1 MTCSGAAN
9 PLAPSYSTSA
19 NNLTVNVQSGASTGV
34 LLGLGGTAM
43 RLTGSNTTLNNAG
56 TIDPSLL
63 GLLSLLSSGTVIGNS
78 AASTV
83 NIVNASTGVMNGTSG
98 LLGVSIN
105 GLTGMALAAQNG
117 TGGMTNIRN
126 DGSIGGAA
134 LLGVTLMPSDIP
146 VVAAYGGAQVNFV
159 NTGTINGRV
168 GFEASG
174 TPGAGNT
181 FANAGTINGG
191 VSMGIGSTN
200 TFTAVS
206 GSSVNLAGGIGLSLD
221 VLGLA
226 GVTLGFAP
234 TGVVD
239 GGAGG
244 SNTLVLQNVLP
255 SSGTGNG
262 TGGAVTTLSSGTYV
276 NFQHLLVNSGT
287 WNLQGPLVSGD
298 ATLNGGLVNFNNGGV
313 FGSSAVS
320 ANGGAIGASAA
331 GITLTN
337 DFTLGAS
344 GLTTT
349 GSGSFVLSGTLSGTG
364 GLTQSGTGV
373 TTLTGTG
380 SYSGATTIASGTL
393 ALGGTGALPASGTVN
408 LSGATGIFD
417 ISATAGGATIASLT
431 GVTGSQL
438 VLGARTLS
446 IGNAANATFAGGIA
460 GTGGLVKQGTGA
472 FTLAGTSTYT
482 GGTIVNAGTLA
493 LSGGGSLAPT
503 GALTLGAGTAF
514 DISAATADQFVGN
527 LTGAGGSQILLGA
540 RTLTAGGPDD
550 TTYGGVISGSGG
562 LVKQG
567 AGTLLLTGANVY
579 TGGTTIDAGALQGDT
594 TSLQGDI
601 VNNASLVF
609 DQTSDGTYAAA
620 ISGTGNLVKQGGA
633 TLTLTGA
640 NSYSGGILLDAG
652 TLQGDTASLQGDI
665 VDNASLI
672 FNQGAAGTFTGD
684 ISGSGTLTKTA
695 AGTLTLSGSNTYT
708 GGTTIDGGT
717 LQGTTASLTGSI
729 VNNATLSFDQATDG
743 TFAGAISGTG
753 SLTKLGAGTVT
764 LLGANTYSGGTT
776 IDAGALQGDT
786 TSLQGDIV
794 DNASLVFN
802 QGSDGTY
809 AGAISGT
816 GSLTKSGNGTL
827 TLTGPNSYTGITA
840 IDAGVLALGAGSNIA
855 ASSGVALAS
864 GGALDISA
872 AGNQTLGLLS
882 GAAGSVNLG
891 ANTLTLHGSGSAAFG
906 GVLSGNGSLVM
917 DGTGTQT
924 LTGAN
929 LYSGGTTIQRGTL
942 AVGAGGSLAAGTPVT
957 VNGGTFDLSGAGDQT
972 IAQLEGAGGQVQL
985 GGGST
990 LTLAGGSYAG
1000 NIAGNG
1006 GLVKTGTGT
1015 LSLDGNNSYSGPT
1028 QVVSGGMLIG
1038 SDITHSSA
1046 GVQSDITVA
1055 STGSLGGFGHVDGN
1069 VDVLAGGHLA
1079 PGTPTG
1085 VFTVNGNLAME
1096 QGSQLDALLGAPGPD
1111 FNTPGVSHGTQ
1122 VNGDLTLNGAVV
1134 NPVDAGGFGPGLYNL
1149 FNYTGS
1155 LTQTGGGITAPSGY
1169 AIQNLVGTKQI
1180 NLVNA
1185 LGIDLNIWNANGLA
1199 GPTQMGGGSGVWS
1212 QANANWTD
1220 ATGSL
1225 TALRSPADAFVIFG
1239 GDAGVVTVDDAG
1251 GAQPVT
1257 TQGIQFASD
1266 GYRLDGDALGLVA
1279 PSAGAYSELRV
1290 GDGSTAGAGWTAT
1303 IDNVLTGNGV
1313 QKTGAGT
1320 LVLNGANTYTG
1331 GTQLAEGTLSVSSDA
1346 NLGDPGNAI
1355 DFEGGILQVSGTAYN
1370 DTPRAIVF
1378 GPTGGGFD
1386 IADAANT
1393 FTVTQAL
1400 AGTGALAKLG
1410 DGTLV
1415 LTGTNTYS
1423 GGTTVSAGT
1432 LEGDTASLQ
1441 GSIADDASLVF
1452 NQATDGS
1459 FAGMISGTGALTKDG
1474 AGTLTFDSVH
1484 TYTGGTS
1491 IDDGTLS
1498 IGPNGSI
1505 GSSSGVHLAAGA
1517 TLDLS
1522 TGGDQSLTLLDGPG
1536 GTVDIGANTLTLSGP
1551 GNGSYAGIIAG
1562 SGALVKEGAGTQ
1574 TLAGAILYTGG
1585 TTVNDGTLIL
1595 GAGGSLAA
1603 GSGVTVN
1610 GNGVLDVSAAGSQ
1623 TFGTLDGDGQVQ
1635 LGGATL
1641 AVGGG
1646 TYGGVI
1652 AGGAG
1657 LDKTGNGT
1665 LTLNDVNTYSGPTQV
1680 LGGTLLVGDATHETA
1695 SVQSDITV
1703 ASTGVLGGFGSVN
1716 GNVDVQAG
1724 GHLAPGNPT
1733 GSFTVN
1739 GNLHAEQGSQ
1749 FDFRFGTPG
1758 PDSTTAGQ
1766 GHHVQVNGDLTLDGA
1781 TLVPYDAGGFGPG
1794 LYNLF
1799 NYTGSLTQA
1808 NGGIIP
1814 PSSGYT
1820 IQYLTGSKQV
1830 NLVTSAGMALNF
1842 WNANGL
1848 ASSTQLGGGSG
1859 TWAQANANWANVD
1872 GSVTGVRV
1880 PANAFAIFG
1889 GAPGTVTVDDAGGA
1903 LPVTTLGIQF
1913 ASDGYLLDGD
1923 TLTLDG
1929 SAQHPLSEIRVG
1941 DGSAGSAGWVA
1952 TIDNTLSGAGIDK
1965 TGLGTLV
1972 LNGANTYTQSTRIS
1986 QGTLSVS
1993 SDANLGAPTAGIDIE
2008 GGTLQVMGTAF
2019 NGTDRAISLGAT
2031 GSGLDI
2037 ADAGNTFT
2045 LSQAL
2050 SGSGGM
2056 TKLGAG
2062 TLVLTGANTYSG
2074 GSRIDAGTLQ
2084 VGNGG
2089 ISGSITGNVANGGTL
2104 TFDRSD
2110 DVTFDGVVSGP
2121 GKLVQNGSGRLT
2133 LTGANSYTGGTI
2145 VNAGTLAGNS
2155 ASLRGAI
2162 ADNGILV
2169 FDQVTDGIFQGDVTG
2184 TGQLI
2189 KTGQGALTLNGLN
2202 AFTGVTSVEQG
2213 TLRVGEASTS
2223 ASTLGGDVIVGSGGT
2238 VTGQGTIDGSLINDG
2253 VLHPGSTGAV
2263 GMLTVNQNY
2272 TQGADGT
2279 FAVTLAADG
2288 AGSQLMVS
2296 GSAALAGSALLYLPS
2311 SGWQPG
2317 TDYRI
2322 LTATGGVSGE
2332 FGDVAS
2338 NFAFVTPT
2346 LTYDATS
2353 VSVLLARNA
2362 NSFPSVADTA
2372 NGRAVAEATEALGP
2386 GNPLFD
2392 RVVVLD
2398 RTTAAA
2404 AFQQL
2409 QADIHASTRT
2419 ALLDSDRYVR
2429 EAINAHLSGT
2439 SSRASTHEAAGRD
2452 GGSVWTSAWGHWGRY
2467 DSDGNASELSANG
2480 SGIVVGTDTS
2490 VGSDARVGGLL
2501 GSGQGTARSNTPAVS
2516 AHHVDNYA
2524 GLYADM
2530 RSDAFHLQSAAI
2542 YGWQKVTSHR
2552 SIAFADFRSTTSAR
2566 YDANTAQAYIDGSYE
2581 IGMGRSTLAPFVNI
2595 AYDRLTTDAIRER
2608 DSIAAFDVKG
2618 QRSSVTVGTLGARGS
2633 LQLGDSGDIRA
2644 TFSLGW
2650 QHAWGDVTP
2659 VETMRFAAGGPS
2671 FNIGGVPVAR
2681 NAAAVN
2687 GGISFAVAPGVAIDA
2702 TYSGQFGSDVK
2713 DQAARV
2719 ALTWAF

>member
-1 MTCSGAAN
+1 MKPLVVALLLASPWVSGRVYAACTPANPAAGATVTCSGAAN
-9 PLAPSYSTSA
+9 PLAPSYSTAA
-19 NNLTVNVQSGASTGV
+19 NNLTVNVLPGASTGV

-43 RLTGSNTTLNNAG
+43 RLTGNNTTLNNSG

-63 GLLSLLSSGTVIGNS
+63 GLLSLLSSGTVVGNS

-117 TGGMTNIRN
+117 TGGTTNIRN
-126 DGSIGGAA
+126 DGAIGGAA
-134 LLGVTLMPSDIP
+134 LLGVTLVPSDIP
-146 VVAAYGGAQVNFV
+146 VVAAYGGGQVNFV
-159 NTGTINGRV
+159 NTGTINGRI

-191 VSMGIGSTN
+191 VSMGIDSTN

-221 VLGLA
+221 VLGLV

-255 SSGTGNG
+255 SSGTGSG
-262 TGGAVTTLSSGTYV
+262 TGGVVTTLSSGTYI

-313 FGSSAVS
+313 FGSGAVS

-331 GITLTN
+331 GITLAN
-337 DFTLGAS
+337 DFTLGTG
-344 GLTTT
+344 GLITT

-364 GLTQSGTGV
+364 GLT
-373 TTLTGTG
+373 
-380 SYSGATTIASGTL
+380 
-393 ALGGTGALPASGTVN
+393 
-408 LSGATGIFD
+408 
-417 ISATAGGATIASLT
+417 
-431 GVTGSQL
+431 
-438 VLGARTLS
+438 
-446 IGNAANATFAGGIA
+446 
-460 GTGGLVKQGTGA
+460 
-472 FTLAGTSTYT
+472 
-482 GGTIVNAGTLA
+482 
-493 LSGGGSLAPT
+493 
-503 GALTLGAGTAF
+503 
-514 DISAATADQFVGN
+514 
-527 LTGAGGSQILLGA
+527 
-540 RTLTAGGPDD
+540 
-550 TTYGGVISGSGG
+550 
-562 LVKQG
+562 
-567 AGTLLLTGANVY
+567 
-579 TGGTTIDAGALQGDT
+579 
-594 TSLQGDI
+594 
-601 VNNASLVF
+601 
-609 DQTSDGTYAAA
+609 
-620 ISGTGNLVKQGGA
+620 
-633 TLTLTGA
+633 
-640 NSYSGGILLDAG
+640 
-652 TLQGDTASLQGDI
+652 
-665 VDNASLI
+665 
-672 FNQGAAGTFTGD
+672 
-684 ISGSGTLTKTA
+684 
-695 AGTLTLSGSNTYT
+695 
-708 GGTTIDGGT
+708 
-717 LQGTTASLTGSI
+717 
-729 VNNATLSFDQATDG
+729 
-743 TFAGAISGTG
+743 
-753 SLTKLGAGTVT
+753 KLGA
-764 LLGANTYSGGTT
+764 
-776 IDAGALQGDT
+776 
-786 TSLQGDIV
+786 
-794 DNASLVFN
+794 
-802 QGSDGTY
+802 
-809 AGAISGT
+809 
-816 GSLTKSGNGTL
+816 GTL
-827 TLTGPNSYTGITA
+827 TLTGPNSYTGVTA
-840 IDAGVLALGAGSNIA
+840 IDAGVLALGAGSSIA

-864 GGALDISA
+864 GGALDLSA

-891 ANTLTLHGSGSAAFG
+891 ANTLMLNGSGSGTFG
-906 GVLSGNGSLVM
+906 GVLSGSGALVM

-929 LYSGGTTIQRGTL
+929 LYSGGTTIQSGTL
-942 AVGAGGSLAAGTPVT
+942 AVGAGGSLASGTPVT
-957 VNGGTFDLSGAGDQT
+957 VNGGTFDLSAAGDQT
-972 IAQLEGAGGQVQL
+972 IAQLEGTGGQVQL

-1000 NIAGNG
+1000 NIAGSG

-1038 SDITHSSA
+1038 SDAAHSSA

-1079 PGTPTG
+1079 PGAPAG
-1085 VFTVNGNLAME
+1085 VFTVNGNLIME
-1096 QGSQLDALLGAPGPD
+1096 QGSQLDAQFGAPGPD
-1111 FNTPGVSHGTQ
+1111 FNTPGVGHSTQ
-1122 VNGDLTLNGAVV
+1122 VNGDLTLNGAMV

-1155 LTQTGGGITAPSGY
+1155 LTQAGGGITAPTGY
-1169 AIQNLVGTKQI
+1169 AIQNLVGTKKI

-1239 GDAGVVTVDDAG
+1239 GAAGVVTVDDAG

-1257 TQGIQFASD
+1257 TQGIQFAND

-1290 GDGSTAGAGWTAT
+1290 GDGSAASTGWTAT
-1303 IDNVLTGNGV
+1303 IDNVLTGNGI

-1320 LVLNGANTYTG
+1320 LVLNGTNTYTG
-1331 GTQLAEGTLSVSSDA
+1331 GTQLAEGTLSLSSDA

-1370 DTPRAIVF
+1370 GTPRAIVF
-1378 GPTGGGFD
+1378 GPAGGGFD

-1393 FTVTQAL
+1393 FTVTQPL
-1400 AGTGALAKLG
+1400 AGTGALTKLG

-1423 GGTTVSAGT
+1423 
-1432 LEGDTASLQ
+1432 
-1441 GSIADDASLVF
+1441 
-1452 NQATDGS
+1452 
-1459 FAGMISGTGALTKDG
+1459 
-1474 AGTLTFDSVH
+1474 
-1484 TYTGGTS
+1484 
-1491 IDDGTLS
+1491 
-1498 IGPNGSI
+1498 
-1505 GSSSGVHLAAGA
+1505 
-1517 TLDLS
+1517 
-1522 TGGDQSLTLLDGPG
+1522 
-1536 GTVDIGANTLTLSGP
+1536 
-1551 GNGSYAGIIAG
+1551 
-1562 SGALVKEGAGTQ
+1562 
-1574 TLAGAILYTGG
+1574 GG

-1641 AVGGG
+1641 AVGAG
-1646 TYGGVI
+1646 TYGGTIV
-1652 AGGAG
+1652 GGG
-1657 LDKTGNGT
+1657 GVDKTGSGT
-1665 LTLNDVNTYSGPTQV
+1665 LTLNGIDTYSGPTQV
-1680 LGGTLLVGDATHETA
+1680 LGGTLLVGDATHATA
-1695 SVQSDITV
+1695 SVQSDIIV

-1733 GSFTVN
+1733 GSFNVN
-1739 GNLHAEQGSQ
+1739 GNLLAEQGSQ
-1749 FDFRFGTPG
+1749 FDFWFGTPG
-1758 PDSTTAGQ
+1758 PDSTTPGQ
-1766 GHHVQVNGDLTLDGA
+1766 GHNVQVNGDLTLDGA

-1830 NLVTSAGMALNF
+1830 NLVASAGMALNF

-1859 TWAQANANWANVD
+1859 TWAQANANWANAD
-1872 GSVTGVRV
+1872 GSATGVRV
-1880 PANAFAIFG
+1880 PANAFAIFA

-1929 SAQHPLSEIRVG
+1929 STQHPLSEIRVG
-1941 DGSAGSAGWVA
+1941 DGSAASAGWVA
-1952 TIDNTLSGAGIDK
+1952 TIDSTLSGAGIDK

-1972 LNGANTYTQSTRIS
+1972 LNGANTYTQSTQIS

-1993 SDANLGAPTAGIDIE
+1993 SDASLGAPTAGIDIE
-2008 GGTLQVMGTAF
+2008 GGTLQVTGTAF
-2019 NGTDRAISLGAT
+2019 SGTTRAITLGAT
-2031 GSGLDI
+2031 GGGLDI

-2050 SGSGGM
+2050 SGSGGV

-2062 TLVLTGANTYSG
+2062 TLVLTGANTYG
-2074 GSRIDAGTLQ
+2074 
-2084 VGNGG
+2084 
-2089 ISGSITGNVANGGTL
+2089 
-2104 TFDRSD
+2104 
-2110 DVTFDGVVSGP
+2110 
-2121 GKLVQNGSGRLT
+2121 
-2133 LTGANSYTGGTI
+2133 GGTI

-2155 ASLRGAI
+2155 TSLRGAI
-2162 ADNGILV
+2162 ADNGVLV
-2169 FDQVTDGIFQGDVTG
+2169 FDQATDGIFQGNVTG
-2184 TGQLI
+2184 AGQLI
-2189 KTGQGALTLNGLN
+2189 KTGQGALTLNDLN
-2202 AFTGVTSVEQG
+2202 AFTGATSVEQG
-2213 TLRVGEASTS
+2213 TLQVGDTSTS
-2223 ASTLGGDVIVGSGGT
+2223 AATLGGDVAVGSGGT
-2238 VTGQGTIDGSLINDG
+2238 LTGQGTIDGSLINDG
-2253 VLHPGSTGAV
+2253 VLHPGGTGAV
-2263 GMLTVNQNY
+2263 GVLNVNDNY
-2272 TQGADGT
+2272 TQGVDGT
-2279 FAVTLAADG
+2279 FAVTLAANG
-2288 AGSQLMVS
+2288 AGSQLMVN
-2296 GSAALAGSALLYLPS
+2296 GSATLAGSALLFLPS
-2311 SGWQPG
+2311 AGWQPG
-2317 TDYRI
+2317 TGYRI

-2332 FGDVAS
+2332 FGSVAS

-2346 LTYDATS
+2346 LSYDATS

-2362 NSFPSVADTA
+2362 NTFPSVAETA

-2392 RVVVLD
+2392 LVVVLD

-2429 EAINAHLSGT
+2429 EAINAHLAGT
-2439 SSRASTHEAAGRD
+2439 SSRAGTHEAADRD

-2501 GSGQGTARSNTPAVS
+2501 GRGQGTARSTTPAVS

-2530 RSDAFHLQSAAI
+2530 RSDAFHLQAAAI
-2542 YGWQKVTSHR
+2542 YGWQKVRTRR

-2566 YDANTAQAYIDGSYE
+2566 YDANTAQAYVDGSYE

-2595 AYDRLTTDAIRER
+2595 AYDRLTTDAIKER
-2608 DSIAAFDVKG
+2608 DSIAAFEVKG
-2618 QRSSVTVGTLGARGS
+2618 QSSSVTVGTLGARGS
-2633 LQLGDSGDIRA
+2633 LQLGDRGDIRA

-2702 TYSGQFGSDVK
+2702 TYSGQFAGDVK

-2719 ALTWAF
+2719 ALAWAF